1 MKSKARRTREKDLGK
16 KGGRSKPMSFCV
28 SNVPICLAF
37 YQMWACLCNKNFWT
51 RYQNPFIF
59 IQILIKDISCW
70 PIVSHGR
77 RWTAGWTDCQ
87 SNSWGKFNM
96 YTRKAEKR
104 DMKNMS
110 YGNIWK
116 YLLSIKFYILT
127 VFIVCKLLSAIVVCN
142 ADEVGLPLESHL
154 HMKATERERERD
166 LRWLCH

>member
-1 MKSKARRTREKDLGK
+1 MKTLLGTMLSARKTWLKLPRTLQESRNPIGKFNLLVGSSIWNAKQGEREKDLGK
-16 KGGRSKPMSFCV
+16 KGGRSEPMSFCV

-77 RWTAGWTDCQ
+77 RWTAGQTNCQ

-96 YTRKAEKR
+96 YTREEIWKIH
-104 DMKNMS
+104 MS
-110 YGNIWK
+110 FGNIWK
-116 YLLSIKFYILT
+116 YYL
-127 VFIVCKLLSAIVVCN
+127 
-142 ADEVGLPLESHL
+142 
-154 HMKATERERERD
+154 
-166 LRWLCH
+166 